1 MRSILLAVT
10 FTLSASLTALAQQT
24 AAVVPETREQ
34 AILRQAR
41 AAIWGETKVK
51 SLESLALTANR
62 RLARRGNEIEMTL
75 EALFPD
81 KFLQTDIIG
90 FGIGLGADVTLIQAI
105 NGDQAWSTLKSN
117 LIPGDSQ
124 AWAAIK
130 SGGRD
135 MSASEKKSAA
145 GAGQSST
152 GGLSA
157 LATHI
162 AAELSEMP
170 GDLGGTGASAA
181 GSAEQSDR
189 QFIIQAGF
197 TPLLLVWLLA
207 TPPLLP
213 LEFTYAGQAKIQSS
227 GQTADVL
234 DLNGPHNFA
243 ARLFIDQQTHQVLM
257 LTYKINLPNRSA
269 DKQTQRPAD
278 APAQAEPEVSKVEVR
293 WIASDYRNVNGL
305 TLPHRLTRSTGGQIT
320 EEIELQKVKVNPA
333 LKPDKFEKK
342 EKK

>member
-1 MRSILLAVT
+1 MRSVISTLAFALIV
-10 FTLSASLTALAQQT
+10 SVTALAQQP
-24 AAVVPETREQ
+24 AAVAPETREQ
-34 AILRQAR
+34 ALLRQAR
-41 AAIWGETKVK
+41 IAIWDETKAK
-51 SLESLALTANR
+51 PLESLALTANC

-90 FGIGLGADVTLIQAI
+90 FGVGPGADVTLTQAI
-105 NGDQAWSTLKSN
+105 IGDRAWSTLKSN
-117 LIPGDSQ
+117 LAPSDSQ
-124 AWAAIK
+124 AWAALK

-135 MSASEKKSAA
+135 MPAGEKKSAS
-145 GAGQSST
+145 GAGQSSS
-152 GGLSA
+152 GGLGA
-157 LATHI
+157 LATRI

-170 GDLGGTGASAA
+170 GYFGGVGASAA
-181 GSAEQSDR
+181 GSAEQPDQ

-197 TPLLLVWLLA
+197 APLLLVWLLA
-207 TPPLLP
+207 APPLLP

-227 GQTADVL
+227 GQTADAL
-234 DLNGPHNFA
+234 DLKGPHNFA

-257 LTYKINLPNRSA
+257 LTYKTNLPNRSA
-269 DKQTQRPAD
+269 GNQTQRPAD
-278 APAQAEPEVSKVEVR
+278 APTQAEPQTSEVEVR
-293 WIASDYRNVNGL
+293 WIASDYRKVNGL

-333 LKPDKFEKK
+333 IKPERFEKK

>member
-24 AAVVPETREQ
+24 TAVVPETREQ

-41 AAIWGETKVK
+41 AAIWGETKTK

-90 FGIGLGADVTLIQAI
+90 FGIGLGADVTLTQAI

-117 LIPGDSQ
+117 LMPGDSQ

-135 MSASEKKSAA
+135 M
-145 GAGQSST
+145 
-152 GGLSA
+152 
-157 LATHI
+157 
-162 AAELSEMP
+162 
-170 GDLGGTGASAA
+170 
-181 GSAEQSDR
+181 SAEQSDR

>member
-1 MRSILLAVT
+1 MRSGMLTFVFALLASV
-10 FTLSASLTALAQQT
+10 TALAQQT
-24 AAVVPETREQ
+24 ATVAPETRER

-41 AAIWGETKVK
+41 AAIWDETKAK
-51 SLESLALTANR
+51 PLESLALTANC
-62 RLARRGNEIEMTL
+62 RLARRGNDIEVTL

-81 KFLQTDIIG
+81 KFLETDIIG
-90 FGIGLGADVTLIQAI
+90 FGIGPGSDVTLTRAI

-117 LIPGDSQ
+117 LMPGDSQ
-124 AWAAIK
+124 AWASLK
-130 SGGRD
+130 SGGGN
-135 MSASEKKSAA
+135 MPAGEKKSAA
-145 GAGQSST
+145 GGQSST
-152 GGLSA
+152 GGLAA

-170 GDLGGTGASAA
+170 VALGGTGASAA
-181 GSAEQSDR
+181 GAAEQPDQ

-197 TPLLLVWLLA
+197 APLLLVWLLA
-207 TPPLLP
+207 TPPSLP
-213 LEFTYAGQAKIQSS
+213 LEFTCAGQAKTQSG

-243 ARLFIDQQTHQVLM
+243 ARLFIDQRTHQVLM

-269 DKQTQRPAD
+269 DKQTRRPAD
-278 APAQAEPEVSKVEVR
+278 APTEAEPEAPKVEVR

-305 TLPHRLTRSTGGQIT
+305 ILPHRLTRSTGGQIT
-320 EEIELQKVKVNPA
+320 EEIELQKIKVNPTF
-333 LKPDKFEKK
+333 KPDKFEKK

>member
-1 MRSILLAVT
+1 MRSVM
-10 FTLSASLTALAQQT
+10 SAFAFALIASVTALAQQT
-24 AAVVPETREQ
+24 AAVVPETRER

-41 AAIWGETKVK
+41 AAIWDETKAK
-51 SLESLALTANR
+51 PLESLALTANC
-62 RLARRGNEIEMTL
+62 RLARRGNDIEMTL

-90 FGIGLGADVTLIQAI
+90 FGIGLGADVTLTQAI

-117 LIPGDSQ
+117 LMPGDSQ
-124 AWAAIK
+124 AWAALK

-135 MSASEKKSAA
+135 MAAGEKKSAA
-145 GAGQSST
+145 GGQSST
-152 GGLSA
+152 GGLAA

-170 GDLGGTGASAA
+170 VALGGTGASAA
-181 GSAEQSDR
+181 GSAEQPDQ
-189 QFIIQAGF
+189 QFTIQAGF
-197 TPLLLVWLLA
+197 APLLLVWLLA

-213 LEFTYAGQAKIQSS
+213 LEFTYAGQAKTQSG
-227 GQTADVL
+227 GQTADAL

-257 LTYKINLPNRSA
+257 LTYKIDLPNRSA
-269 DKQTQRPAD
+269 DKQTRRPAD
-278 APAQAEPEVSKVEVR
+278 APTQAEPEAPKVEVR

-333 LKPDKFEKK
+333 FKPDKFDKK